1 MEQKALTCGL
11 CHAPVVVNRD
21 RYEVFE
27 GMHWLC
33 FHIVYEHGPYDPDE
47 QCEDPSCPWAHPNNG
62 EPSARGDRPGRGVHT
77 PG

>member
-1 MEQKALTCGL
+1 MEQEALTCGL

-47 QCEDPSCPWAHPNNG
+47 RCEDPSCPHRKG
-62 EPSARGDRPGRGVHT
+62 EEDRDV
-77 PG
+77 